1 MWSKRFVLI
10 FLMKNMKWHL
20 VSHKRLKFQF
30 EG

>member
-1 MWSKRFVLI
+1 MWWKLFCFD

-20 VSHKRLKFQF
+20 VGHKRLKFQF